1 MQGMIFIQEIKLN
14 EMKVFEI
21 LFTLIIVCF
30 VQDSSETVGVVLD
43 MLKTIL
49 PSLTENYL
57 KVSPMGSTQRAQ
69 KALYTL
75 HNSPKLTQHTDELM
89 VCIYS
94 KLFKTS
100 DRIFICTCTWNNSK
114 DLLKI
119 WLMKCLVFC
128 VDCNPGL
135 SGGSVWECEDELQW
149 RPGPAD
155 QTADQLSLPEE
166 GCHVC
171 AGLPTWQKTASSRQ
185 SWERK
190 DYHSTAICATQASWL
205 Q

>member
-1 MQGMIFIQEIKLN
+1 
-14 EMKVFEI
+14 MKWKCLRFYLHW
-21 LFTLIIVCF
+21 LFY
-30 VQDSSETVGVVLD
+30 VLCRTQVRQ
-43 MLKTIL
+43 LGW
-49 PSLTENYL
+49 SLTCWRQSFPPWLRITWKCPPWGAHSEPRKLCTLCTTAQNSPSTLMSWWFVSTLNYL
-57 KVSPMGSTQRAQ
+57 KPD
-69 KALYTL
+69 K
-75 HNSPKLTQHTDELM
+75 
-89 VCIYS
+89 
-94 KLFKTS
+94 
-100 DRIFICTCTWNNSK
+100 IFICTCIWNTSK
-114 DLLKI
+114 DLLII

-149 RPGPAD
+149 RPGPTD